1 MASIDSVRIWLVKRP
16 NVLTSIVLLLRES
29 NPILL
34 ERACATL
41 ANIALFSPSIPFI
54 LRQTLNLKD
63 SDVVA
68 EASLAHEHAEDL
80 RQQEEDLVVEEI
92 RLRERMRARNG
103 RGKHGRGSASSSVVG
118 INMVQGAAAEADLLL
133 LSEVDKRREEISQR
147 LQDLAFEQEFA
158 QINSR
163 VPLVSVLARLIT
175 MHDQPS
181 PERSVRSQAQR
192 LLMNLR

>member
-1 MASIDSVRIWLVKRP
+1 MARERP
-16 NVLTSIVLLLRES
+16 NVDLDCFALAREQS
-29 NPILL
+29 ILL
-34 ERACATL
+34 NEHAPRWQILHSFPHRSVYSQADFKSK
-41 ANIALFSPSIPFI
+41 IPSGG
-54 LRQTLNLKD
+54 RG
-63 SDVVA
+63 
-68 EASLAHEHAEDL
+68 SLAHEHAEDL

-133 LSEVDKRREEISQR
+133 LSEVDTRREEISQR
-147 LQDLAFEQEFA
+147 WQDLAFEQEFA